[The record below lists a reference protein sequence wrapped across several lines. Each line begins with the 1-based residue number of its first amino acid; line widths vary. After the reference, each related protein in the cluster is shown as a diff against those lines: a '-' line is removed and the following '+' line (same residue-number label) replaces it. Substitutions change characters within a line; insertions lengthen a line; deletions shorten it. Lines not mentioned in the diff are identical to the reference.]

1 MMTSR
6 PAIFALLA
14 VMALS
19 AGGCKWSRRT
29 SAPAPPPPPVPAS
42 APAVSQPAPPAP
54 VVPPPTPKP
63 EPAQE
68 TAPSAP
74 PPAPP
79 AQVVHP
85 PKPKPEPAQS
95 PAPPEPAPPAPAF
108 GQILTPQQ
116 QTELRRSYQQS
127 AQFARQTLSQLSG
140 RALSQDQADT
150 ANRIRSFLSQAD
162 EAQSKDPSVAAQLAR
177 RAELLARDLLNS
189 LR

>member
-1 MMTSR
+1 MVTSR
-6 PAIFALLA
+6 PAIFVLLA

-29 SAPAPPPPPVPAS
+29 PALTPPPPPVPAS
-42 APAVSQPAPPAP
+42 APAASQPAPPAP
-54 VVPPPTPKP
+54 VVPPPT
-63 EPAQE
+63 
-68 TAPSAP
+68 
-74 PPAPP
+74 
-79 AQVVHP
+79 
-85 PKPKPEPAQS
+85 KPKPEPAQA
-95 PAPPEPAPPAPAF
+95 PAQPPPPPPAF

-150 ANRIRSFLSQAD
+150 ANRVRSFLSQAD

-189 LR
+189 FR

>member
-19 AGGCKWSRRT
+19 AGGCKSSRRT
-29 SAPAPPPPPVPAS
+29 AAPAPPPPPVPAS
-42 APAVSQPAPPAP
+42 VPAASPPAAVAPP
-54 VVPPPTPKP
+54 PKQIP

-68 TAPSAP
+68 TAPPAP
-74 PPAPP
+74 PP

-85 PKPKPEPAQS
+85 PKPKPEPAQVPVQ
-95 PAPPEPAPPAPAF
+95 PAPPPPAF

-140 RALSQDQADT
+140 RTLSQDQADT
-150 ANRIRSFLSQAD
+150 ANRVRSFLSQAD
-162 EAQSKDPSVAAQLAR
+162 EAQSKDPSAAAQLAR

-189 LR
+189 LQ

>member
-19 AGGCKWSRRT
+19 AGGCKSSRRT
-29 SAPAPPPPPVPAS
+29 AAPAPPPPPVPAS
-42 APAVSQPAPPAP
+42 APAASPPAPPAP
-54 VVPPPTPKP
+54 VAPPPKA
-63 EPAQE
+63 EPVQE
-68 TAPSAP
+68 TAPPAP
-74 PPAPP
+74 PPV
-79 AQVVHP
+79 QVVHP
-85 PKPKPEPAQS
+85 PKPKPEPA
-95 PAPPEPAPPAPAF
+95 PAPAQPVAPPPAF

-127 AQFARQTLSQLSG
+127 AQFARQTLSQLAG
-140 RALSQDQADT
+140 RALSQDQTDT
-150 ANRIRSFLSQAD
+150 ANRVRSFLSQAD
-162 EAQSKDPSVAAQLAR
+162 EAQSKDASVAAQLAR

>member
-1 MMTSR
+1 MTSR

-19 AGGCKWSRRT
+19 AGGCNRSRRT
-29 SAPAPPPPPVPAS
+29 TAPAPPPAPVPAS
-42 APAVSQPAPPAP
+42 APAASEPAPPSP
-54 VVPPPTPKP
+54 VVP
-63 EPAQE
+63 
-68 TAPSAP
+68 
-74 PPAPP
+74 
-79 AQVVHP
+79 P
-85 PKPKPEPAQS
+85 PKPKPEPSQEKAPLAPQPPSPAQVAHPPKPKPVPAQP
-95 PAPPEPAPPAPAF
+95 PAPPPAF

-150 ANRIRSFLSQAD
+150 ANRVRSFLSQAD

-189 LR
+189 IR

>member
-19 AGGCKWSRRT
+19 AGGCKWFRRT
-29 SAPAPPPPPVPAS
+29 PTPPPPP
-42 APAVSQPAPPAP
+42 APAPAPAPAAPQPPTSTSPPAP
-54 VVPPPTPKP
+54 
-63 EPAQE
+63 
-68 TAPSAP
+68 
-74 PPAPP
+74 
-79 AQVVHP
+79 VVHP
-85 PKPKPEPAQS
+85 PKPKPDPAQA
-95 PAPPEPAPPAPAF
+95 PAQPPPPPPAF

-116 QTELRRSYQQS
+116 QTEFRRSYQQS

-140 RALSQDQADT
+140 RALSRDQADT

-189 LR
+189 FR

>member
-29 SAPAPPPPPVPAS
+29 PALTPPPPPVPAS
-42 APAVSQPAPPAP
+42 APAASQPAPPAP
-54 VVPPPTPKP
+54 VVPPP
-63 EPAQE
+63 
-68 TAPSAP
+68 
-74 PPAPP
+74 
-79 AQVVHP
+79 
-85 PKPKPEPAQS
+85 KPKPEPAQA
-95 PAPPEPAPPAPAF
+95 PAQPPPPPPAF

-127 AQFARQTLSQLSG
+127 AQFARQTLSQLSS

-150 ANRIRSFLSQAD
+150 ANRVRSFLSQAD

-189 LR
+189 FR

>member
-19 AGGCKWSRRT
+19 AGGCKSSRRT
-29 SAPAPPPPPVPAS
+29 AAPAPPPPPVSAS
-42 APAVSQPAPPAP
+42 APAASPPAP
-54 VVPPPTPKP
+54 VVPPPKPKP

-68 TAPSAP
+68 TAPPAP
-74 PPAPP
+74 QPPPP
-79 AQVVHP
+79 AQVVPP
-85 PKPKPEPAQS
+85 PKPKPEPAQA
-95 PAPPEPAPPAPAF
+95 PAQPPPPSPAF

-150 ANRIRSFLSQAD
+150 ANRVRSFLSQAD

-189 LR
+189 FR

>member
-1 MMTSR
+1 MMTFR

-14 VMALS
+14 MMALS

-29 SAPAPPPPPVPAS
+29 PALIPPPTPVPAS
-42 APAVSQPAPPAP
+42 APAASQPASPAP
-54 VVPPPTPKP
+54 VVPPPNQKP

-68 TAPSAP
+68 TAPPAP
-74 PPAPP
+74 HPAPP

-85 PKPKPEPAQS
+85 PKPKPEPAQAPAQPHPS
-95 PAPPEPAPPAPAF
+95 PPAF

-140 RALSQDQADT
+140 HALSQDQADT
-150 ANRIRSFLSQAD
+150 ANRVRSFLSQAD

-189 LR
+189 FR

>member
-14 VMALS
+14 VTALS
-19 AGGCKWSRRT
+19 AGGCKWSRRA
-29 SAPAPPPPPVPAS
+29 SAPAPPPLPVPAS

-54 VVPPPTPKP
+54 VVPPPTPNP

-68 TAPSAP
+68 TAPS
-74 PPAPP
+74 APP

-85 PKPKPEPAQS
+85 PKPKPEPAQA
-95 PAPPEPAPPAPAF
+95 PAPAEPAPPAPAF

-116 QTELRRSYQQS
+116 QTELRRSYQDS

>member
-1 MMTSR
+1 
-6 PAIFALLA
+6 L
-14 VMALS
+14 
-19 AGGCKWSRRT
+19 
-29 SAPAPPPPPVPAS
+29 
-42 APAVSQPAPPAP
+42 
-54 VVPPPTPKP
+54 
-63 EPAQE
+63 
-68 TAPSAP
+68 
-74 PPAPP
+74 
-79 AQVVHP
+79 HP
-85 PKPKPEPAQS
+85 PKPKPEPAQAPAQ
-95 PAPPEPAPPAPAF
+95 PAPPPPAF

>member
-19 AGGCKWSRRT
+19 AGGCKSSRRT
-29 SAPAPPPPPVPAS
+29 PAPAPPPPPVPAS
-42 APAVSQPAPPAP
+42 APAASPPAP
-54 VVPPPTPKP
+54 VVPPPKPKP

-68 TAPSAP
+68 TAPPAP
-74 PPAPP
+74 QPAPP

-85 PKPKPEPAQS
+85 PKPKPEPAAQ
-95 PAPPEPAPPAPAF
+95 PLPPPPAF

-189 LR
+189 FP